1 MPRVRVVKVPYV
13 EDKTTQGGLNMPSEA
28 DVSRMIRA
36 EVDSWHPRRGPDW
49 PGILMRRAAA
59 ALSPLVVYMA
69 ARARLVAILIVAF
82 IVGSALQI
90 GALGPQPVQVHVP
103 H

>member
-1 MPRVRVVKVPYV
+1 MKVPYV
-13 EDKTTQGGLNMPSEA
+13 EDKTTQGGFGLPSEA

-49 PGILMRRAAA
+49 PDILMRMADAGPSPWVVYLAASA
-59 ALSPLVVYMA
+59 ALVV
-69 ARARLVAILIVAF
+69 ILIAAF
-82 IVGSALQI
+82 ILGSALQI